1 MLAWGS
7 NKSHRDGNLRTL
19 IRHASKSSLAGV
31 SSRWVHRGQISP
43 EAGSYAI
50 FFGVILKRR
59 KSDFPR
65 AQNHNT
71 SQLPAHLMVI
81 LIFFC
86 LFCFGEGF
94 VELQEA

>member
-1 MLAWGS
+1 MRPPGREKIS
-7 NKSHRDGNLRTL
+7 GMQK
-19 IRHASKSSLAGV
+19 ASKIEKRLEKKVALVG
-31 SSRWVHRGQISP
+31 RKNLQ
-43 EAGSYAI
+43 AGSYAI